1 MAELLKVAAESELG
15 ENEMRSVEAAGLEIA
30 LYHVCGRYYAT
41 EDICSHAYARLSE
54 GWLDEEDCAV
64 ECPLHGSKFDL
75 ASGKPRSL
83 PATKPVR
90 TFNVVV
96 ADGAVFV
103 EV

>member
-1 MAELLKVAAESELG
+1 MTERYKVANADEMG
-15 ENEMRSVEAAGLEIA
+15 ENEMRSVEAGGQEIA

-54 GWLDEEDCAV
+54 GWLDEDECAV
-64 ECPLHGSKFDL
+64 ECPLHGSRFDL
-75 ASGKPRSL
+75 ASGKARTL

-90 TFNVVV
+90 TYKVII
-96 ADGAVFV
+96 ADGVVYV

>member
-1 MAELLKVAAESELG
+1 MTERYQVANAGEMG
-15 ENEMRSVEAAGLEIA
+15 ENEMRSIEVAGLELA

-83 PATKPVR
+83 PATRPVK
-90 TFNVVV
+90 TYNVVV
-96 ADGAVFV
+96 EDGAVFV

>member
-1 MAELLKVAAESELG
+1 MVERYQVAKADEMG
-15 ENEMRSVEAAGLEIA
+15 ENEMRSVEAGGQEIA

-54 GWLDEEDCAV
+54 GWLDEDDCAV

-75 ASGKPRSL
+75 ASGKARSL
-83 PATKPVR
+83 PATQPVR
-90 TFNVVV
+90 TYNVVV
-96 ADGAVFV
+96 VDGAVFV